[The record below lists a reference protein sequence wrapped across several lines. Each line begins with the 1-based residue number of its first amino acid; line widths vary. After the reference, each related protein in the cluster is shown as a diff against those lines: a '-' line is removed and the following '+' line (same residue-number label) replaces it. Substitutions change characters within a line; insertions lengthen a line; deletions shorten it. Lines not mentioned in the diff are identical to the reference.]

1 METNLSR
8 LECKLKEI
16 ILDSRE
22 GHSTNYS
29 KSVREDHLHGCAY
42 GKNAFTLD
50 DPATGTTIF
59 MPWKLHRPLELLFFK
74 YSNNSTMPHASFK
87 SFVDEFELFPKF
99 QNTRKKE
106 DILDYI
112 LLKCN
117 KNNDFLRRFTNLDIY
132 LLEFEEF
139 LLALFL
145 LAKYRA
151 SVLHTN
157 EQFSFND
164 LLNSLLS
171 SNLDL
176 NLDVLKQDVGNQTDD
191 VVNRQDA
198 GVNATRSV
206 SQNLDGVIYHENG
219 LIVDT
224 NIGKVFES
232 PRKLE
237 TKEFTDTVKELNNS
251 KNDVDEP
258 RSRVNH
264 SGTVDTDLVRRLLEV
279 LRDQNLLHDS
289 RNMQERLEREIKLRD
304 DLESRYID
312 RLNKVESEKDELSK
326 EYVSYKINFS
336 KLRVDFDN
344 LEREYGQYR
353 TEKESDLSKLNSL
366 NRQLTSDLAE
376 ANKIL
381 ERQKQL
387 RDRSQKTQKLLMLE
401 TEFEVKLFSIFCV
414 YKEEFPVDGEFV
426 LSEEQLVCFCLDF
439 GLGETSPPANP
450 DDLPKA
456 KQAYNQVLEFCHDGK
471 LTYNLFKEF
480 LMCFGQLLKP
490 KLLPEEAFRS
500 IVFNLIFSGTNNYYE
515 DDEYHP
521 VFITDDNDP
530 WALDPNDQ
538 QVRTNQPNG
547 SNDINIEGRVWF
559 KNRQEQL
566 KSQLG
571 NDRLT
576 PRFE

>member
-1 METNLSR
+1 MENNVSR

-42 GKNAFTLD
+42 GRNAFTLD

-74 YSNNSTMPHASFK
+74 YSNNSTLSHSSFK
-87 SFVDEFELFPKF
+87 SFVDEFELFPRF
-99 QNTRKKE
+99 QNARKKE
-106 DILDYI
+106 DVLDYI

-117 KNNDFLRRFTNLDIY
+117 KNTEFLQ
-132 LLEFEEF
+132 FEEF

-157 EQFSFND
+157 EQYSFND
-164 LLNSLLS
+164 LLNSLLT

-176 NLDVLKQDVGNQTDD
+176 NLDNLKQDAFNQTDT
-191 VVNRQDA
+191 VVNRQDV
-198 GVNATRSV
+198 GVNMSRTG

-237 TKEFTDTVKELNNS
+237 TKEFSNTVSELKNN
-251 KNDVDEP
+251 KNEFIEETCH
-258 RSRVNH
+258 VNH
-264 SGTVDTDLVRRLLEV
+264 SGTVDADLVKRLLEV
-279 LRDQNLLHDS
+279 LRDQNLLQDT
-289 RNMQERLEREIKLRD
+289 RNMQERIEREIKLRD

-312 RLNKVESEKDELSK
+312 RLNKVESEKDELNN
-326 EYVSYKINFS
+326 EYVTYKLNFG

-353 TEKESDLSKLNSL
+353 TEKESELSKLNSL
-366 NRQLTSDLAE
+366 NGQLTNDLAE
-376 ANKIL
+376 ANKKL
-381 ERQKQL
+381 DRQMFLRERNQKL
-387 RDRSQKTQKLLMLE
+387 QKLLALE

-414 YKEEFPVDGEFV
+414 YKEEFPSDGEFV

-439 GLGETSPPANP
+439 GLGESTPPSNP
-450 DDLPKA
+450 DDPPKA
-456 KQAYNQVLEFCHDGK
+456 KQAYNKVLEFSHDGK
-471 LTYNLFKEF
+471 LTYILFKEF
-480 LMCFGQLLKP
+480 LMNFGQLLKP
-490 KLLPEEAFRS
+490 KLSPEEAFRF
-500 IVFNLIFSGTNNYYE
+500 ILFNLVFSGTNNYYE

-521 VFITDDNDP
+521 VYITDDNDP
-530 WALDPNDQ
+530 WAPKPDDN
-538 QVRTNQPNG
+538 QVRSNQPND

-571 NDRLT
+571 NGRLT